1 MGKSM
6 SPQALLLAALAL
18 LAGAM
23 ISIQAPINAM
33 AAARLGNPLGAAT
46 LSFLVGALCLLVV
59 TLSLARGQVAWGNV
73 SSFPPMLWLGGVLGA
88 IYVTVAI
95 VLTPTLGVG
104 AVIALAIA
112 GQVTAGLALDHYGL
126 LGLATRE
133 ISVGRAIGAAM
144 VVIGAL
150 MVRFF

>member
-1 MGKSM
+1 M
-6 SPQALLLAALAL
+6 SPQGLLLAALAL

-33 AAARLGNPLGAAT
+33 AAARLGHPLGAAA
-46 LSFLVGALCLLVV
+46 LSFLVGAGCLLIV
-59 TLSLARGQVAWGNV
+59 TLSLARGQVAWAV
-73 SSFPPMLWLGGVLGA
+73 VPSLPPMLWLGGVLGA

-95 VLTPTLGVG
+95 VLTPSLGVG

-112 GQVTAGLALDHYGL
+112 GQVTAGLALDHYGM
-126 LGLATRE
+126 LGLAARE
-133 ISVGRAIGAAM
+133 ISVGRALGAVM

>member
-1 MGKSM
+1 M
-6 SPQALLLAALAL
+6 SLQALLLAALAL

-33 AAARLGNPLGAAT
+33 AAAKLGHPLGAAT
-46 LSFLVGALCLLVV
+46 LSFLVGSLCLLAV

-73 SSFPPMLWLGGVLGA
+73 GSLPPMLWLGGVLGA

-112 GQVTAGLALDHYGL
+112 GQVTAGLVLDHYGL
-126 LGLATRE
+126 LGLAARE
-133 ISVGRAIGAAM
+133 ITMGRAVGALL
-144 VVIGAL
+144 VVVGAL

>member
-1 MGKSM
+1 M
-6 SPQALLLAALAL
+6 SLQAITLAALAL

-33 AAARLGNPLGAAT
+33 AAARLGHPLGAAT
-46 LSFLVGALCLLVV
+46 LSFMVGALCLLAV
-59 TLSLARGQVAWGNV
+59 TLSTVRGQVAWGSL
-73 SSFPPMLWLGGVLGA
+73 SSLPPLLWLGGMLGA
-88 IYVTVAI
+88 IYVTMAI

-126 LGLATRE
+126 LGLAVRE
-133 ISVGRAIGAAM
+133 ITLGRAAGAVL
-144 VVIGAL
+144 VVVGAL

>member
-1 MGKSM
+1 M
-6 SPQALLLAALAL
+6 SPQGLLLAALAL

-33 AAARLGNPLGAAT
+33 AAARLGHPLGAAT
-46 LSFLVGALCLLVV
+46 LSFLVGAGCLLIV
-59 TLSLARGQVAWGNV
+59 TLSLARGQVAWAV
-73 SSFPPMLWLGGVLGA
+73 VPSLPPMLWLGGVLGA

-95 VLTPTLGVG
+95 VLTPSLGVG

-112 GQVTAGLALDHYGL
+112 GQVTAGLALDHYGM
-126 LGLATRE
+126 LGLAARE
-133 ISVGRAIGAAM
+133 ISVGRALGAVM